1 MKDPTQKRPP
11 GAVEINFTDA
21 ADRVRLTVV
30 ATESPE
36 PIDFDAWAAR
46 YVRLAI
52 AAYRAQ
58 RDSEAPPDLGKA

>member
-1 MKDPTQKRPP
+1 MKKEPREPVELKFID
-11 GAVEINFTDA
+11 AVG
-21 ADRVRLTVV
+21 RGRLTVV

-36 PIDFDAWAAR
+36 QIDFDSWAAR

-58 RDSEAPPDLGKA
+58 HPVEEGRAA

>member
-1 MKDPTQKRPP
+1 MKKDPRKP
-11 GAVEINFTDA
+11 VELQFTDG

-30 ATESPE
+30 ATESTE
-36 PIDFDAWAAR
+36 QIDFDSWAAR

-58 RDSEAPPDLGKA
+58 HPVEEGRAA

>member
-1 MKDPTQKRPP
+1 MELVQASEGVEVKLTDPA
-11 GAVEINFTDA
+11 G
-21 ADRVRLTVV
+21 RVRLTAV

-36 PIDFDAWAAR
+36 QIDFDTWAAR

-58 RDSEAPPDLGKA
+58 HQSKEAA

>member
-1 MKDPTQKRPP
+1 MKPAGEP
-11 GAVEINFTDA
+11 VELKITD
-21 ADRVRLTVV
+21 DSGRVRLTVV

-36 PIDFDAWAAR
+36 QIDFDAWAAR

-58 RDSEAPPDLGKA
+58 HPVEEGRAA

>member
-1 MKDPTQKRPP
+1 MKTVPSEP
-11 GAVEINFTDA
+11 VELKI
-21 ADRVRLTVV
+21 ADHAGKVRLTVV

-36 PIDFDAWAAR
+36 QIDFDTWAAR

-58 RDSEAPPDLGKA
+58 HPVEEAA